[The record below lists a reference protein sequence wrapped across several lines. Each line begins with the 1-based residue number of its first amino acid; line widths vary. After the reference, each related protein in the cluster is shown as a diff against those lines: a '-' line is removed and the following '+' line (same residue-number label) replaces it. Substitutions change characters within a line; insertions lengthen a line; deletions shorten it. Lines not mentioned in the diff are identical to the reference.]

1 MSNLIY
7 VKIDATKIDKARL
20 FAGKNG
26 AKYLD
31 LVLVPSANS
40 KYGDTHF
47 VTQSCTKEERQGG
60 LKMPIIGN
68 AKEQPPR
75 DGQSAPQCSAPAPR
89 ATPPPAENLDEDV
102 PF

>member
-1 MSNLIY
+1 MANLIY
-7 VKIDATKIDKARL
+7 IKLDVTKIEKTRL
-20 FAGKNG
+20 FEGKNG

-31 LVLVPSANS
+31 LVCVPTTNS

-47 VTQSCTKEERQGG
+47 ITQSCTKEERQGG

-68 AKEQPPR
+68 AKEQPPKA
-75 DGQSAPQCSAPAPR
+75 DR
-89 ATPPPAENLDEDV
+89 AETETKTFYKDAGGNLNTTEDV